1 MHCTEGRNGCL
12 PREGVSAQGW
22 GDVCPGGG
30 VCPGWGTRPGG
41 GLPGGIWQT
50 PLWTE
55 WQTRVKTLLCRN
67 FVAGGNKNSNCC
79 QMEWVHCERNDTDG
93 IVSSTGKFVAS
104 FSEFGI
110 NGCFCFY
117 YKVHIRETKIN
128 VVHYNVIG
136 IRPLTYWQLA
146 NSEIN
151 FLPVS
156 QTIWKHICA
165 SNSYMYHTWEKNPI
179 L

>member
-1 MHCTEGRNGCL
+1 MGVYQGRGCL
-12 PREGVSAQGW
+12 PRA
-22 GDVCPGGG
+22 GGMS
-30 VCPGWGTRPGG
+30 TRGG
-41 GLPGGIWQT
+41 CLPRVGYPPRRGLPGGIWQT

-55 WQTRVKTLLCRN
+55 WQTHVKTLLCRN

-79 QMEWVHCERNDTDG
+79 QMEWVHGGEKWYGRHRFEHR
-93 IVSSTGKFVAS
+93 KFVAS
-104 FSEFGI
+104 FSEFGS

-117 YKVHIRETKIN
+117 YKVHIPETKIN

-165 SNSYMYHTWEKNPI
+165 SNSYMYHTWEKNPT